1 VGEQER
7 FAVEHHRRLVEVK
20 VQHKKVVTNRTM
32 RARVQAAMA
41 LPTHAPRD
49 VLDSVIRWTLAAKQK
64 GPSGMAQRTWKIEA
78 RMDFKDQE
86 KNDEI
91 DKVVKR
97 LAVVLEANLSLLAD
111 GQKPEVIC
119 HSDDFFGRH
128 VDIDLWGKEIPADTL
143 IGLDQQDQVSDEM
156 LEAMRDLNAKK

>member
-1 VGEQER
+1 
-7 FAVEHHRRLVEVK
+7 
-20 VQHKKVVTNRTM
+20 
-32 RARVQAAMA
+32 MA
-41 LPTHAPRD
+41 LPEHAPED
-49 VLDSVIRWTLAAKQK
+49 VLDSLIRWRLQDGQK
-64 GPSGMAQRTWKIEA
+64 GENGMAQRTWKIEA

-91 DKVVKR
+91 DQVVKR

-128 VDIDLWGKEIPADTL
+128 VDIELWSKEIPKDTL
-143 IGLDQQDQVSDEM
+143 VGLDQQDQVSDEM
-156 LEAMRDLNAKK
+156 LEAMRDMKAGKDGA